1 MVCEVAEYLIL
12 SILLIRFLMEKD
24 VFLLFSLSL
33 SLSLS
38 DILCCSRCIGC
49 WMKSCWVM
57 SADETH
63 LCYQVLSALSSLC
76 PDIFLSFP
84 LFTFIL

>member
-33 SLSLS
+33 SLSL
-38 DILCCSRCIGC
+38 IFF
-49 WMKSCWVM
+49 VV
-57 SADETH
+57 AD
-63 LCYQVLSALSSLC
+63 AL
-76 PDIFLSFP
+76 DAG
-84 LFTFIL
+84 